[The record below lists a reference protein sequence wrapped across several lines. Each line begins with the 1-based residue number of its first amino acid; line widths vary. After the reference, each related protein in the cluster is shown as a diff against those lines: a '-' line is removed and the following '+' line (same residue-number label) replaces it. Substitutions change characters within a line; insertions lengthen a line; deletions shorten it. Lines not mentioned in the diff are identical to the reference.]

1 MDKFID
7 SNISGVKN
15 LLEIITHKSVQIKH
29 NKPLFFQVSTDEVYG
44 DAENED
50 SFTEKS
56 IINPSNPY

>member
-44 DAENED
+44 DRNRR
-50 SFTEKS
+50 
-56 IINPSNPY
+56 